1 MENKEVK
8 EEYIEEVKGMASAM
22 ENIAWFF
29 FQVLF
34 VGGAAALLVQSTLSS
49 LGYEVE
55 VIDLAKVSIPIALI
69 ALLVSCIYFMIRDT
83 RLRKKYYGT
92 NGRGGK

>member
-1 MENKEVK
+1 MAEGALEAENKEVK

-22 ENIAWFF
+22 ENIAWLFF

-55 VIDLAKVSIPIALI
+55 VIDFSRRYRFQSL
-69 ALLVSCIYFMIRDT
+69 
-83 RLRKKYYGT
+83 
-92 NGRGGK
+92 